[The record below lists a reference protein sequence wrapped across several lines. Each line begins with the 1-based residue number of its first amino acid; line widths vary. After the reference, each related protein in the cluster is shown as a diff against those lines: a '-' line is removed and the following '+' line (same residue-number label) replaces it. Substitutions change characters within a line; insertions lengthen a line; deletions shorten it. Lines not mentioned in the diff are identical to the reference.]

1 MSLRSRWLRVTVFIL
16 ALVAAGVLVVP
27 SVLSA
32 LTPRLVFRPLPLT
45 GAETKPGHWG
55 LRTAHEVR
63 FSAADGIQ
71 VHGWWVPAERDSACG
86 AAIIFHGRSAN
97 ISTRA
102 GAAAWLAGLGYDVLL
117 FDYRGYGASD
127 PVAPTEA
134 GLYLDSEAAY
144 AYVSRRRAHE
154 PEQLILLGQ
163 SMGAVMAAHVA
174 AERRAAGLVLVSPY
188 TSAPGFVRSRLPPW
202 IPGTWPDWHSRN
214 RFDVQARVN
223 RSRAALAIAAS
234 RGDEQVPYRESL
246 ALYTSAPGP
255 KVWIEVDSLRH
266 NGLLQSA
273 AMQERLEPVLP
284 EMVPCGGAPPA

>member
-1 MSLRSRWLRVTVFIL
+1 MSLRPRWRRIAAFIL
-16 ALVAAGVLVVP
+16 ALVVAGVLVVP

-32 LTPRLVFRPLPLT
+32 ITPRLLFRPLPLT

-55 LRTAHEVR
+55 LRTAQEVR
-63 FSAADGIQ
+63 FSAADGIG
-71 VHGWWVPAERDSACG
+71 VHGWWVPAERDSVCG

-144 AYVSRRRAHE
+144 EYVFQRRAHG

-163 SMGAVMAAHVA
+163 SMGSVMAAHVA
-174 AERRAAGLVLVSPY
+174 AERPAAGLVLVSPY
-188 TSAPGFVRSRLPPW
+188 TSAPALVRSRLPSW

-246 ALYTSAPGP
+246 ALYTAAPEP

-273 AMQERLEPVLP
+273 VMQERLEPVLGK
-284 EMVPCGGAPPA
+284 MVPCGAAPPA